1 MKAAWRRIATAARAL
16 DHRIGRV
23 NGSRRVLIEARTPM
37 NLAVLRPVFT
47 PLLGDPRI
55 QLYFT
60 GVCRP
65 DLDLAFEEAG
75 VSAFTISRKQAR
87 WTRCD
92 LYINADPWEAV
103 TLRRAARRMNFFH
116 GVAGK
121 YDLDCPAGL
130 PLGLERYDVV
140 AFPNEGRMQNYVAAG
155 LVRASQAALVGYPKA
170 DVLLTSGRHP
180 AEAAGALGLDSSRP
194 TVIYAPTF
202 SPASS
207 LNLAGEQIVEALVA
221 SGCNVIVKLHD
232 RSLDPDPRYTGGVDW
247 RARLARF
254 AGSGRFLLAASGDST
269 AYVQASQVMVT
280 DHSSIGFEFCA
291 ADRPLIIYH
300 APALAETAR
309 INPEKLA
316 LLRSTGE
323 VVYTPDEL
331 RRALTAALEAPQRY
345 SAERRRAASQVFY
358 RPGGAT
364 ARALRIVYELID
376 LEPAPAALTARPA
389 GAWSGSE

>member
-1 MKAAWRRIATAARAL
+1 MRGVLGRLAAGARML
-16 DHRIGRV
+16 DHRIGRTG
-23 NGSRRVLIEARTPM
+23 GSRRILVEARTPM

-55 QLYFT
+55 QLRFT
-60 GVCRP
+60 GVPRP
-65 DLDLAFEEAG
+65 DLDRGFLEAG
-75 VSAFTISRKQAR
+75 VSALTISREQAR
-87 WTRCD
+87 WTRFD

-103 TLRRAARRMNFFH
+103 KLRRTARRMNFFH

-121 YDLDCPAGL
+121 YDLDCPSGL

-140 AFPNEGRMQNYVAAG
+140 AFPNEGRRANYVAAG
-155 LVRASQAALVGYPKA
+155 LVPESRAALVGYPKA
-170 DVLLTSGRHP
+170 DALL
-180 AEAAGALGLDSSRP
+180 AAGAHAADAAAALGLDAARP

-207 LNLAGEQIVEALVA
+207 LNLAGEAIVEALMA

-232 RSLDPDPRYTGGVDW
+232 RSLDPDPRYNGGIDW
-247 RARLARF
+247 RAQLARF
-254 AGSGRFLLAASGDST
+254 GGSTRFLLAESGDST

-291 ADRPLIIYH
+291 TDRPVIVYD

-316 LLRSTGE
+316 LLRSAAD
-323 VVYTPDEL
+323 VVRSPEEL
-331 RRALTAALEAPQRY
+331 AEALAAALADPQRY
-345 SAERRRAASQVFY
+345 AAERRRAASQVFY

-364 ARALRIVYELID
+364 GRALRIIYELLD
-376 LEPAPAALTARPA
+376 LEPAAAALSVSTA
-389 GAWSGSE
+389 GAWSGFE